1 MFLGEEIKNSG
12 KDIWVKERYDHLA
25 EWIDDICLLSR
36 CLEVVDGEP
45 RDKVEKFITGK
56 GRESYGKYD
65 GNTKEELFFAMFT
78 KMFSKQA
85 EQNR

>member
-25 EWIDDICLLSR
+25 EWIDDICLLGR
-36 CLEVVDGEP
+36 CLEVMDGEP
-45 RDKVEKFITGK
+45 RDKVEKFIAEK

-65 GNTKEELFFAMFT
+65 GNTKEELLSAMFI
-78 KMFSKQA
+78 KMVGKQA
-85 EQNR
+85 ERNR

>member
-1 MFLGEEIKNSG
+1 MFLGEEIKKSG
-12 KDIWVKERYDHLA
+12 KDIWVDERYDHLA

-36 CLEVVDGEP
+36 CLVVMDGEP
-45 RDKVEKFITGK
+45 RDKVEKFIAEK

-65 GNTKEELFFAMFT
+65 GNTKEELYFAMFT
-78 KMFSKQA
+78 KMVGRQT